1 MWKDNTIQDSFG
13 QAKSVYTYLLIIPA
27 HEKGV
32 LERVIINALNEYDE
46 SNQSNVIIIELKQWV
61 INVLV
66 HAVMVSF
73 YRIQAELSDL
83 RQPMIHVI
91 FGHSPEYS
99 TVFGGIFLILH
110 RPPPGSYPQGSLS
123 YPCMWE
129 RIQGQNESS
138 KAFHAHSDV
147 TYIS

>member
-46 SNQSNVIIIELKQWV
+46 SNQSNVIIIELKQWF

-66 HAVMVSF
+66 QAVMVSF
-73 YRIQAELSDL
+73 YHIQAELSDL
-83 RQPMIHVI
+83 R
-91 FGHSPEYS
+91 
-99 TVFGGIFLILH
+99 
-110 RPPPGSYPQGSLS
+110 
-123 YPCMWE
+123 
-129 RIQGQNESS
+129 
-138 KAFHAHSDV
+138 
-147 TYIS
+147 